1 LQNNLPFFTRQA
13 SQQLALWVEITI
25 RKLPSFA
32 VRLGKEKIFKNIGRR
47 ILWLRKNKTRQ
58 SKTHL

>member
-1 LQNNLPFFTRQA
+1 LQNNSPFFKRQA

-32 VRLGKEKIFKNIGRR
+32 VRLGKEKIFKNI
-47 ILWLRKNKTRQ
+47 
-58 SKTHL
+58 